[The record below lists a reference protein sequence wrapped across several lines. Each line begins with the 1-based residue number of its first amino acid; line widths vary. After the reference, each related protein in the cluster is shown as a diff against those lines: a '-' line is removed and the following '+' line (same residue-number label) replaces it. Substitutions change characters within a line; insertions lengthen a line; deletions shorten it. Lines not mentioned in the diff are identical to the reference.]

1 MTTNGGR
8 RAGWRGF
15 GVAGALPHDVIR
27 TLAAAAERL
36 SRLATPA

>member
-27 TLAAAAERL
+27 TLASAAEAAGYHTL
-36 SRLATPA
+36 GQ